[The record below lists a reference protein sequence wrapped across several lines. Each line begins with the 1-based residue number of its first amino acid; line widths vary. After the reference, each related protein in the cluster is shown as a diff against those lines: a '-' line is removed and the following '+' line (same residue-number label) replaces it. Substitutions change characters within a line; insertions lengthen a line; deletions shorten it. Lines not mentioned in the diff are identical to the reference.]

1 MPLISRGRS
10 SNTFNGAIVELSAL
24 ILSELPA
31 MGGAIEELG
40 GVVYAL
46 SLCTGAVVWAV
57 AIIVRKPN
65 EAASAVC
72 RILWCIMT

>member
-1 MPLISRGRS
+1 MSRGRS
-10 SNTFNGAIVELSAL
+10 SNTFDGAIVELSAL
-24 ILSELPA
+24 ILPVLPA
-31 MGGAIEELG
+31 MGGAIEELA

-46 SLCTGAVVWAV
+46 SLCTGAVVWAA

-65 EAASAVC
+65 EAASVVC